1 EIDSMNTEFSG
12 IWPILY
18 SFFGE
23 DGNLDR
29 AAMRCQVQACLTQ
42 NIQGLAVLGLATE
55 VHKLTSDEQLKI
67 LKWAVEDLQGKLP
80 LAVTVSGPDASTQLQ
95 FAKKASDL
103 GANWLILQPPSRRPL
118 SEEECFDHFSEVM
131 SSIQLPI
138 AIQNAPEYLGV
149 GLSIPKIIELNQRH
163 SHFKLLKG
171 EGSAVEVEQLVK
183 ALKSK
188 MQVFNGRG
196 GIELVDSLRAGCA
209 GLIPAPE
216 LVDRQVQI
224 YEFWRDGLAEEA
236 EALQK
241 EILPM
246 IVFNMQTIP
255 HLLCYGKRLLAA
267 RLGLN
272 VFDRA
277 PFQAPSEF
285 GLQRIATFAEH
296 LGPLPTR

>member
-1 EIDSMNTEFSG
+1 MNTEFSG

-18 SFFGE
+18 SFFKE

-29 AAMRCQVQACLTQ
+29 NAMRCQVQACLTQ
-42 NIQGLAVLGLATE
+42 NIQGLAILGLATE

-67 LKWAVEDLQGKLP
+67 LKWVVEDLQGRLP

-149 GLSIPKIIELNQRH
+149 GLSIPKIIDLNQRH

-224 YEFWRDGLAEEA
+224 YQFWRDGLAEEA

-267 RLGLN
+267 RLGLT

-296 LGPLPTR
+296 LGPLKTC

>member
-1 EIDSMNTEFSG
+1 MNTEFSG

-67 LKWAVEDLQGKLP
+67 LKWAVEDLQGRLP

-149 GLSIPKIIELNQRH
+149 GLSIPKIIDLNQRH

-224 YEFWRDGLAEEA
+224 YQFWRDGLTEEA
-236 EALQK
+236 EAFQK

-267 RLGLN
+267 RLGLT

-285 GLQRIATFAEH
+285 GLQRIAAFAKD

>member
-1 EIDSMNTEFSG
+1 MNTEFSG

-80 LAVTVSGPDASTQLQ
+80 LAVTVSGPDASAQLQ
-95 FAKKASDL
+95 FAKKASYL
-103 GANWLILQPPSRRPL
+103 GASWLILQPPSRRPL

-131 SSIQLPI
+131 NSIQLPI

-149 GLSIPKIIELNQRH
+149 GLSIPKIIDLNQRH

-224 YEFWRDGLAEEA
+224 YQFWRDGLTEEA
-236 EALQK
+236 EAFQK

-246 IVFNMQTIP
+246 IVFNMQTIQ
-255 HLLCYGKRLLAA
+255 HLLCYGKRLWAA
-267 RLGLN
+267 RLGLT

-277 PFQAPSEF
+277 PFQAPSKF
-285 GLQRIATFAEH
+285 GLQRIAAFAKD

>member
-1 EIDSMNTEFSG
+1 MNTEFSG

-18 SFFGE
+18 SFFRE

-29 AAMRCQVQACLTQ
+29 TTMRFQLQSCLTQ

-55 VHKLTSDEQLKI
+55 VHKLTSDEQLMI
-67 LKWAVEDLQGKLP
+67 LEWAFEDLDGRLP

-95 FAKKASDL
+95 FAQKASDL

-149 GLSIPKIIELNQRH
+149 GLSIPKILELNQRH

-171 EGSAVEVEQLVK
+171 EGSAVDVEKLVE

-196 GIELVDSLRAGCA
+196 GVELVDSLRAGCA

-216 LVDRQVQI
+216 MVDRQVQI
-224 YEFWRDGLAEEA
+224 YQFWRDGLTEEA

-255 HLLCYGKRLLAA
+255 HLLCYGKRLFAA
-267 RLGLN
+267 RLGVT

-277 PFQAPSEF
+277 PYQAPSEF
-285 GLQRIATFAEH
+285 GLQRIAEFAKK

>member
-1 EIDSMNTEFSG
+1 MNTEFSG

-18 SFFGE
+18 SFFKE

-29 AAMRCQVQACLTQ
+29 TSMRCQVQACLTQ
-42 NIQGLAVLGLATE
+42 NILGLAVLGLATE

-67 LKWAVEDLQGKLP
+67 LKWAVEDLQGRLP

-118 SEEECFDHFSEVM
+118 SEEECFEHFSEVM
-131 SSIQLPI
+131 NSIQLPI

-149 GLSIPKIIELNQRH
+149 GLSIPKIVELNQRH

-183 ALKSK
+183 ALKSR
-188 MQVFNGRG
+188 MQIFNGRG
-196 GIELVDSLRAGCA
+196 GIEQVDSLRAGCA
-209 GLIPAPE
+209 GLILAPE
-216 LVDRQVQI
+216 LVDRQVKI
-224 YEFWRDGLAEEA
+224 YQFWRDGLTDEA
-236 EALQK
+236 EVLQK

-255 HLLCYGKRLLAA
+255 HLLCYGKRLLAS
-267 RLGLN
+267 RLGLT

-277 PFQAPSEF
+277 PFQGPSVF
-285 GLQRIATFAEH
+285 GLKRIAEFAKN
-296 LGPLPTR
+296 LGPLSTR

>member
-1 EIDSMNTEFSG
+1 
-12 IWPILY
+12 
-18 SFFGE
+18 
-23 DGNLDR
+23 
-29 AAMRCQVQACLTQ
+29 MRFQLQSCLTQ

-55 VHKLTSDEQLKI
+55 VHKLTSDEQLMI
-67 LKWAVEDLQGKLP
+67 LEWAFEDLDGRLP

-95 FAKKASDL
+95 FAQKASDL

-149 GLSIPKIIELNQRH
+149 GLSIPKILELNQRH

-171 EGSAVEVEQLVK
+171 EGSAVDVEKLVK

-196 GIELVDSLRAGCA
+196 GVELVDSLRAGCA

-216 LVDRQVQI
+216 MVDRQVQI
-224 YEFWRDGLAEEA
+224 YQFWRDGLTEEA

-255 HLLCYGKRLLAA
+255 HLLCYGKRLFAA
-267 RLGLN
+267 RLGVT

-277 PFQAPSEF
+277 PYQAPSEF
-285 GLQRIATFAEH
+285 GLQRIAEFAKK

>member
-1 EIDSMNTEFSG
+1 MNTEFSG

-224 YEFWRDGLAEEA
+224 YQFWRDGLTEEA
-236 EALQK
+236 EAFQK

-285 GLQRIATFAEH
+285 GLKRIAAFAKD

>member
-1 EIDSMNTEFSG
+1 MNTEFSG

-67 LKWAVEDLQGKLP
+67 LKWAVDDLEGRLP
-80 LAVTVSGPDASTQLQ
+80 LAATVSGPDASTQLQ
-95 FAKKASDL
+95 FAKKASDF

-118 SEEECFDHFSEVM
+118 SEEECFNHFSEVM

-138 AIQNAPEYLGV
+138 AIQNAPQYLGV
-149 GLSIPKIIELNQRH
+149 GLSIPNIVELNQRH

-224 YEFWRDGLAEEA
+224 YQFWRDGLTEEA
-236 EALQK
+236 EAIQK

-255 HLLCYGKRLLAA
+255 HLLCY
-267 RLGLN
+267 
-272 VFDRA
+272 
-277 PFQAPSEF
+277 
-285 GLQRIATFAEH
+285 
-296 LGPLPTR
+296 

>member
-1 EIDSMNTEFSG
+1 MNTEFSG

-18 SFFGE
+18 SFFKE

-29 AAMRCQVQACLTQ
+29 TAMRCQVQACLTQ

-224 YEFWRDGLAEEA
+224 YQFWRDGLTEEA
-236 EALQK
+236 EAFQK

-267 RLGLN
+267 RLGLT